1 MYMVYW
7 SEFEGE
13 NRIACSEGFDTAE
26 MKQALSFMED
36 LRARQRA
43 GAALGFVAL
52 CSEHP
57 HSVGPSG
64 VAEAGPDYNWKK
76 RRR

>member
-7 SEFEGE
+7 SEFDNGE
-13 NRIACSEGFDTAE
+13 RLACSQGFDTAE
-26 MKQALSFMED
+26 LKQALSFMEE
-36 LRARQRA
+36 LRVRQRS
-43 GAALGFVAL
+43 GESLGFVTL

-64 VAEAGPDYNWKK
+64 VAEVGPDYNWKK